1 MAMHQSRPKSMTEC
15 SGPECQGCAS
25 ARCVAEG
32 GSVGSGKNREDQEE
46 GVFQS
51 SYSKNRD
58 HRGTS
63 IAGES
68 VRHGSKAGEAQA
80 KNYHVNKL
88 NELQTMKKPNLYAE
102 GGRVYSGKQRS
113 DNEKGVHH
121 NDIGPDARTKTSSY
135 AGNQVGWANRDSDP
149 KELENAKKEHGRVLG
164 DMRSMK
170 KPNLYADGGRVKGV
184 QDPYNKWHIT
194 EPGSTGESGGV
205 SIAGHSLRTGGEW
218 GKEGAKEDHR
228 RGIREIKD
236 MGKRDRTNLA
246 EGGEVGESDE
256 EGEHELRHAM
266 SGELMDALDRKDH
279 KGIMDALEACVL
291 SIKGRHE

>member
-1 MAMHQSRPKSMTEC
+1 MAMHQSRPKSMIEC

-25 ARCVAEG
+25 ADCMAEG
-32 GSVGSGKNREDQEE
+32 GEIRHPDHEEIERARKHQKSQEFNYEDAKKRDWDKVG
-46 GVFQS
+46 
-51 SYSKNRD
+51 
-58 HRGTS
+58 
-63 IAGES
+63 AP
-68 VRHGSKAGEAQA
+68 
-80 KNYHVNKL
+80 
-88 NELQTMKKPNLYAE
+88 MKK
-102 GGRVYSGKQRS
+102 
-113 DNEKGVHH
+113 
-121 NDIGPDARTKTSSY
+121 
-135 AGNQVGWANRDSDP
+135 
-149 KELENAKKEHGRVLG
+149 
-164 DMRSMK
+164 M
-170 KPNLYADGGRVKGV
+170 ADGGRVKGV

-228 RGIREIKD
+228 RGIREIKE

-246 EGGEVGESDE
+246 EGGHVYSGKQRSDNEQGVHPHDIGPHARTKTSSYAGNQVGWANRDNDPKQIENAKKEHGRVLGEMRSMKKPSLYADGGEVEDYDE

-266 SGELMDALDRKDH
+266 GGELMDALDRKDK